1 MYVDTNTMSVEDH
14 FPATKTFVVDY
25 KKISTTGTVPKRWIG
40 FSYILS
46 EDYEL
51 YLNFNVTEMK
61 NKLDHSSNN
70 KVKLF
75 CENIGF
81 IEEN

>member
-25 KKISTTGTVPKRWIG
+25 KKISITGTVPKHWIG

-51 YLNFNVTEMK
+51 AQNFDETYFEKNQTTHPTTKLNYYK
-61 NKLDHSSNN
+61 KILWS
-70 KVKLF
+70 
-75 CENIGF
+75 
-81 IEEN
+81 